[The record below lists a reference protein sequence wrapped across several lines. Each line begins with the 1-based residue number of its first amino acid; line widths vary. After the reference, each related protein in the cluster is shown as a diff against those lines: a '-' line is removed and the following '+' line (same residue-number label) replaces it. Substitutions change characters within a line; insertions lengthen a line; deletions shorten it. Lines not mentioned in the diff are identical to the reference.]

1 MPWLKWTPHALDDIA
16 RLHAFLA
23 DKSADAARRAIAA
36 IRESIGTLERHLA
49 AGQPVDEVEPA
60 FREWLIEFGAGGYVA
75 PYRYD
80 GTEVVLLAVRHVRE
94 VGIEARTSNDCV
106 EL

>member
-1 MPWLKWTPHALDDIA
+1 MPRLKWTPHALGDVA

-23 DKSADAARRAIAA
+23 DKSADAAQRAVAA
-36 IRESIGTLERHLA
+36 IRESIATLERHPA
-49 AGQPVDEVEPA
+49 AGRPVEELEPE

-75 PYRYD
+75 LYRYD

-94 VGIEARTSNDCV
+94 VGY
-106 EL
+106 

>member
-1 MPWLKWTPHALDDIA
+1 MPRLKWTPEALGDVA

-23 DKSADAARRAIAA
+23 GKSGDAARRAVAA
-36 IRESIGTLERHLA
+36 IREGVATRERHPE
-49 AGQPVDEVEPA
+49 AGRPMAEMEPE

-75 PYRYD
+75 LYRHD

-94 VGIEARTSNDCV
+94 VGY
-106 EL
+106 